1 VVDSLNFCF
10 WLNGITGF
18 EYENITKNLANIMD
32 SDPEFFKPQNLSK
45 VSAKYLKEKVF
56 DNLEFGLLNERTRI
70 LNEVGTVI
78 CYEYQSSFIQ
88 FLEESKYDAP
98 RLVR

>member
-1 VVDSLNFCF
+1 
-10 WLNGITGF
+10 
-18 EYENITKNLANIMD
+18 MD